1 MNFTAE
7 RKPVILI
14 SGDAGCG
21 KDEAAACFAS
31 HGPFTYKCSTSYVAL
46 KKMWAMKESPRPYN
60 TIDHMYQ
67 DRDNHRKW
75 WADWID
81 NYNQHSPSNAQL
93 YLDAIEEGNT
103 ILTGVRKTVEFVALA
118 RLNIVDLIIWIDRP
132 GIPRDRTQEY
142 GSELADVVIKNDRD
156 ITTFQHRCQ
165 MLAKCLFPL
174 EKPIE
179 KIT

>member
-1 MNFTAE
+1 MGLTVE

-21 KDEAAACFAS
+21 KDEAAVCFRS
-31 HGPFTYKCSTSYVAL
+31 HGPFTYNCSTSYVAL
-46 KKMWAMKESPRPYN
+46 KKMWANKESPCYYA
-60 TIDHMYQ
+60 TISQMYE
-67 DRDNHRKW
+67 DRVNHRKW
-75 WADWID
+75 WADWVD
-81 NYNQHSPSNAQL
+81 KYNQASPSKAQL

-118 RLNIVDLIIWIDRP
+118 RLGIVDLIIWIDRP

-142 GSELADVVIKNDRD
+142 GHELADVVIKNDSD
-156 ITTFQHRCQ
+156 IMTFHRRCQ

-174 EKPIE
+174 APPVAV
-179 KIT
+179 